1 MSLSLSIPEVLEA
14 TGGKLRAGLR
24 EAVCTRVSTDSRQI
38 EEGSLFIA
46 LQGERFDGHDFIR
59 QAVARGARTVLAT
72 RTGLER
78 LSAEILQGAQAAFVT
93 VPDTLE
99 ALGDLARWHR
109 MRHPVR
115 TVAITGT
122 NGKTATREFVA
133 ALLSRHGGEVL
144 KTPENH
150 NNRIGVPL
158 TLLGLTGAHTHAV
171 LELGTSEPGEIEV
184 LADMVRP
191 EVGVITNVAAA
202 HTEGLQ
208 DADGV
213 ALEKGAL
220 FEALPHDGTAVIN
233 LDDARC
239 VEQSRRTPAR
249 RTTFGEAEASEF
261 RIREYRFGTNRPR
274 ASGTV
279 VIEGND
285 LNVDTSLVG
294 FHQVRN
300 AAAALAAASAL
311 GVNVHRCAPVL
322 WSVDPAP
329 HRMEYQEYYGV
340 HILDDTYN
348 ANPASMRYAL
358 ETLERCRNLSGARS
372 RTIAVLGDMLELG
385 DLSDVAHARV
395 GRKVA
400 EVGVDLFIA
409 VGEAMKRAADGARE
423 AGVKLV
429 ANLSRAEAGAQQIAR
444 AARPGDWILVKG
456 SRAMGMEVV
465 VDELLKGVY

>member
-239 VEQSRRTPAR
+239 VEQS
-249 RTTFGEAEASEF
+249 
-261 RIREYRFGTNRPR
+261 
-274 ASGTV
+274 
-279 VIEGND
+279 
-285 LNVDTSLVG
+285 
-294 FHQVRN
+294 
-300 AAAALAAASAL
+300 L
-311 GVNVHRCAPVL
+311 G
-322 WSVDPAP
+322 
-329 HRMEYQEYYGV
+329 
-340 HILDDTYN
+340 
-348 ANPASMRYAL
+348 
-358 ETLERCRNLSGARS
+358 
-372 RTIAVLGDMLELG
+372 
-385 DLSDVAHARV
+385 
-395 GRKVA
+395 
-400 EVGVDLFIA
+400 
-409 VGEAMKRAADGARE
+409 
-423 AGVKLV
+423 
-429 ANLSRAEAGAQQIAR
+429 
-444 AARPGDWILVKG
+444 
-456 SRAMGMEVV
+456 
-465 VDELLKGVY
+465 